1 METLENVK
9 VGDKLLTSHNY
20 GESIEIVERITET
33 LVITKHYRYGKKD
46 GYAKGMNRY
55 SYRRAKPATEEDVE
69 RIREN
74 NKRNILAA
82 KCNGIRFET
91 LSVAQLEGILEIAG
105 KKE

>member
-9 VGDKLLTSHNY
+9 VGDKLLVRTRY
-20 GESIEIVERITET
+20 GEDIETVERITPT
-33 LVITKHYRYGKKD
+33 LVVTKTRRFRKID
-46 GYAKGMNRY
+46 GNESGSSAWFYTF
-55 SYRRAKPATEEDVE
+55 AKPATEEDVE

-74 NKRNILAA
+74 KKRNILAA

-91 LSVAQLEGILEIAG
+91 LSVSQLEGILEIAG